1 MHSTYLRKIY
11 PDLVKRL
18 DDGFIDAAK
27 SVIIKNAKD
36 SLYGIGF
43 IFRESDI
50 DQGVIKTFF
59 ELQGARDTANLKSLI
74 EMSTLT
80 DSTRTAVVLGI
91 PCNEIDKDRIWM
103 WVSENKA
110 VNDKFGV
117 NKNEDPNLKL
127 SEIRVD
133 YSISKDRFIGFKEYR
148 HHRDDRTL
156 YTNTT
161 YALDKNEKKRVVHT
175 QTCFHDYD
183 GVSKFDDVDN
193 IVERIP
199 ADIFKFQS
207 YTRSD
212 GNSSGLYVGIKNRKF
227 QNFI

>member
-11 PDLVKRL
+11 PDLVKGL
-18 DDGFIDAAK
+18 EDSFIDAAK
-27 SVIIKNAKD
+27 SVIIKNTKD
-36 SLYGIGF
+36 HLYGIGF

-50 DQGVIKTFF
+50 DQNLVRSFFKT
-59 ELQGARDTANLKSLI
+59 QGARDTANLKSLV

-80 DSTRTAVVLGI
+80 DSTRTVTVLGI
-91 PCNEIDKDRIWM
+91 PCSEIDKDRIWM
-103 WVSENKA
+103 WVSENEV

-127 SEIRVD
+127 AQIRVD
-133 YSISKDRFIGFKEYR
+133 YSISKDRFIGYKEYR

-161 YALDKNEKKRVVHT
+161 YALDEDGKKRVVHT

-183 GVSKFDDVDN
+183 GASKFNDVDN
-193 IVERIP
+193 ILEKIHT
-199 ADIFKFQS
+199 DTFKFQS

-212 GNSSGLYVGIKNRKF
+212 GNSSGLYVGIKNRK
-227 QNFI
+227 